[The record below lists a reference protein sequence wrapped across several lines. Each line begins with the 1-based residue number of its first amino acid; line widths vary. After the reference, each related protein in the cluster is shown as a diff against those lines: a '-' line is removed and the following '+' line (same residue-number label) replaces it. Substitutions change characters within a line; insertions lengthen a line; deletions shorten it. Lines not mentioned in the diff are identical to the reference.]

1 MIGMKII
8 LFSIFLV
15 FWANFIEKI
24 INLNLPIDFSKK
36 LVLSNIKI
44 LGLPPSW
51 EGKISDMIEQNK
63 IYWEPWVQTAN
74 SFDDLRLNL
83 KARGYSNIP
92 ANGYP
97 MILVTPQVIVNI
109 NNFPKQKNMV
119 QRGTVQ

>member
-1 MIGMKII
+1 
-8 LFSIFLV
+8 
-15 FWANFIEKI
+15 
-24 INLNLPIDFSKK
+24 
-36 LVLSNIKI
+36 
-44 LGLPPSW
+44 
-51 EGKISDMIEQNK
+51 MIEQNK

>member
-1 MIGMKII
+1 MAK
-8 LFSIFLV
+8 LLCR
-15 FWANFIEKI
+15 E
-24 INLNLPIDFSKK
+24 INPI
-36 LVLSNIKI
+36 VLSNIKI
-44 LGLPPSW
+44 LSLPPSW
-51 EGKISDMIEQNK
+51 EGKIADMIEQNK